1 VSGTRGW
8 LVTGAGG
15 MLAQGVPARLATA
28 RIPALAVTR
37 APADITDPAAV
48 REILERRAAAVADR
62 AAGTAAD
69 AAGIREDDAPR
80 HPAEARRRTAARLH
94 GSRFPRRRGEA
105 VRAGRPHGPARAGIE
120 PIRDWSE
127 ALSCARPVSVAE
139 SQEGNP

>member
-1 VSGTRGW
+1 MSGTRGR

-48 REILERRAAAVADR
+48 REIL
-62 AAGTAAD
+62 AGTAAD
-69 AAGIREDDAPR
+69 AAGTREDDAPR
-80 HPAEARRRTAARLH
+80 HPAEARREPAAVLLHVSTDHGFPGEAERL
-94 GSRFPRRRGEA
+94 PRRRGEA
-105 VRAGRPHGPARAGIE
+105 VRAGRPHGPVRSGIE

-127 ALSCARPVSVAE
+127 ALSCARPVLVAE